1 MEERTPIDAIRNAR
15 DLARTAS
22 HLAYEAATLAQLF
35 QEHGAR
41 EASLVAAQ
49 ASIQAAKRAF
59 QVDDI
64 EARRGASDLEAALA
78 LALETLDDAQEAV
91 QAAKLALDAAL
102 AYTTR
107 TRLGGDA
114 GATSG

>member
-1 MEERTPIDAIRNAR
+1 MEERAPAIAIRHAR

-22 HLAYEAATLAQLF
+22 HLAYEAATLAQIF
-35 QEHGAR
+35 QDHGAR

-59 QVDDI
+59 QVDDAH
-64 EARRGASDLEAALA
+64 ARGSPDLEGALA

-91 QAAKLALDAAL
+91 QAATLALDAAL

-107 TRLGGDA
+107 TRLGDA
-114 GATSG
+114 GEASGSG